1 METKKTKKADLENK
15 RNLFGQIGLVIVLGL
30 TLMAFEWKFYG
41 ESGIDLGC
49 NNTSIVDDDVIFNKP
64 VDIPK
69 PEPPKIAQSQI
80 LKIVTNN
87 VITNEMPLF
96 NPEDTP
102 DDIADT
108 YAIPAIIKEDEPVDK
123 DEPFVWVESFP
134 EFSGGDLARLS
145 YLKNNLVYPEL
156 ARSVGIQG
164 TVHLSFII
172 EKDGSITHIKVERG
186 IGGGCDEEAIRVLDN
201 MPRWIPGK
209 QRDVPV
215 RVKMSIAIKFTLA
228 N

>member
-15 RNLFGQIGLVIVLGL
+15 RNLFGQIGLVVVLGL

-41 ESGIDLGC
+41 ESGIDLG
-49 NNTSIVDDDVIFNKP
+49 NNHGYIFDDDIVINKP

-69 PEPPKIAQSQI
+69 PIVPKIQQTQLI
-80 LKIVTNN
+80 KVVPNETNTKEMTLFTIEDGPDN
-87 VITNEMPLF
+87 PSEPYVEPVLSRDVI
-96 NPEDTP
+96 P
-102 DDIADT
+102 DDPGELF
-108 YAIPAIIKEDEPVDK
+108 YA
-123 DEPFVWVESFP
+123 VESQP
-134 EFSGGDLARLS
+134 EFPGGEEARLG
-145 YLKNNLVYPEL
+145 YLKKNIVYPEL

-164 TVHLSFII
+164 PVYLSFII